1 MGVLP
6 SGGVILGGMKATTV
20 VLWIL
25 WALLFLAW
33 PADMLVAL
41 MRDPIESSEVDTHF
55 ASILGY
61 VGFISLALTFF
72 IKWLLLR
79 FVVSPKR
86 ASYSSPWAIVIYII
100 GSLMI

>member
-1 MGVLP
+1 M
-6 SGGVILGGMKATTV
+6 ILSRMKVTTV

-33 PADMLVAL
+33 PADMLVAM
-41 MRDPIESSEVDTHF
+41 MRYPIESFEVDTHF

-72 IKWLLLR
+72 FKWLLLR
-79 FVVSPKR
+79 FVDSLKR
-86 ASYSSPWAIVIYII
+86 VSYSKPWAIVIYII

>member
-1 MGVLP
+1 
-6 SGGVILGGMKATTV
+6 MKVTTV

-33 PADMLVAL
+33 PADMLVAT
-41 MRDPIESSEVDTHF
+41 MRCPIESFEVDTHF

-72 IKWLLLR
+72 FKWLLLR
-79 FVVSPKR
+79 FVDSPKR
-86 ASYSSPWAIVIYII
+86 VSYSSPLAIHHLGQSSFI
-100 GSLMI
+100 SSAL

>member
-1 MGVLP
+1 M
-6 SGGVILGGMKATTV
+6 ILSRMKVTTV

-33 PADMLVAL
+33 PADMLVAT
-41 MRDPIESSEVDTHF
+41 MRCPIESFEVDTHF

-72 IKWLLLR
+72 FKWLLLR
-79 FVVSPKR
+79 FVDSPKR
-86 ASYSSPWAIVIYII
+86 VSYSSPLAIHHLWQSSFI
-100 GSLMI
+100 SSAL